1 MSDITLS
8 AASRTS
14 LLALQ
19 ATQTNVDK
27 TNNRLST
34 GLKVGSA
41 IDDAVA
47 YFQAK
52 ALSDRADD
60 LTARKDKIDQ
70 GISALKVTVGATTSA
85 ATLIKN
91 LKGILDAARS
101 QNDSQR
107 AASQKQMTQLIYQV
121 DKLVRDA
128 SYQGLNLLN
137 SSTSTLSVYFS
148 EKTDSKLDVKG
159 ANILASKLYVMASN
173 GAALGIQTSKAGANG
188 SALTTINTSS
198 LLGISKSLSQFQISI
213 VSNQNQLNS
222 RINVAIGRLDATLA
236 SLNAKASNF
245 GTSVS
250 ILSTRLDFT
259 KDYVNNLTEGAGKLT
274 LADTNEEGANLLALQ
289 TRQQLGIKTLS
300 FAGQSEQSVLRL
312 FG

>member
-148 EKTDSKLDVKG
+148 EKTDS
-159 ANILASKLYVMASN
+159 
-173 GAALGIQTSKAGANG
+173 
-188 SALTTINTSS
+188 
-198 LLGISKSLSQFQISI
+198 
-213 VSNQNQLNS
+213 
-222 RINVAIGRLDATLA
+222 
-236 SLNAKASNF
+236 
-245 GTSVS
+245 
-250 ILSTRLDFT
+250 
-259 KDYVNNLTEGAGKLT
+259 
-274 LADTNEEGANLLALQ
+274 
-289 TRQQLGIKTLS
+289 
-300 FAGQSEQSVLRL
+300 
-312 FG
+312 

>member
-1 MSDITLS
+1 LLS
-8 AASRTS
+8 
-14 LLALQ
+14 LQ
-19 ATQTNVDK
+19 KTQSAVD
-27 TNNRLST
+27 TVNNRLST

-52 ALSDRADD
+52 SLTDRADD
-60 LTARKDKIDQ
+60 LNQRKDKIDQ
-70 GISALKVTVGATTSA
+70 GISALKVTVSATTSA

-91 LKGILDAARS
+91 LKGILDSARS
-101 QNDSQR
+101 QSDTQR
-107 AASQKQMTQLIYQV
+107 AAATKQIAQLIYQT

-137 SSTSTLSVYFS
+137 SSSSTLTVFFS
-148 EKTDSKLDVKG
+148 EKTDSKLDIRG
-159 ANILASKLYVMASN
+159 ANVLGSRLYVYAC
-173 GAALGIQTSKAGANG
+173 NG
-188 SALTTINTSS
+188 SGLGLQATRGGPAGSTVTAINICQ

-222 RINVAIGRLDATLA
+222 CINTALARLDA
-236 SLNAKASNF
+236 SIGQLNAKASNF

-250 ILSTRLDFT
+250 ILQTRLDFT
-259 KDYVNNLTEGAGKLT
+259 KDYVNNLKEGAGKLT
-274 LADTNEEGANLLALQ
+274 LADANEEGANLLALQ
-289 TRQQLGIKTLS
+289 TRQQMGIKTLS
-300 FAGQSEQSVLRL
+300 FAAQSEQAVLKL